1 MVDKK
6 KYDGFIVDAAC
17 MRTACFRLFK
27 PLSGAAIKQPPGES
41 GLDTER
47 ENQ

>member
-6 KYDGFIVDAAC
+6 NCGGFIVDAAC
-17 MRTACFRLFK
+17 MKTACFHLFK
-27 PLSGAAIKQPPGES
+27 PLSGAAIKHSPGES

-47 ENQ
+47 